1 MRRPLAALL
10 LLALLATLVPALVS
24 SAKSQEAKDVKD
36 MTTEEL
42 ITELKT
48 QKELADRRLF
58 TQLVKS
64 REPAAA
70 LALIEVYDVMGS
82 PAGRLRVIESLPPF
96 TDLADVN
103 AKVLD
108 KLTDIATQDKR
119 RLLRIEAVTAL
130 AKSEQGG
137 RKRLEA
143 IVDSPAE
150 DQMRIEAMR
159 LHVEKASAADAAW
172 YRKLWKPDEQED
184 GKKKKKAKKDD
195 EKKEPRRL
203 ADLRRLAFQG
213 LIKQLSTD
221 ELVEALSE
229 EGGPNLRLA
238 FEELTMRGAEEAEDK
253 ADQIFSMLEAD
264 PLARLAAAEL
274 LFVLRE
280 DDFMRDAEKV
290 GSNRQSSP
298 ALRRG
303 LAELMRDNAD
313 EKTLAKMAKSI
324 SKGKAEEKIF
334 YALACARVE
343 GDKISKS
350 YRKLLGDKELEVR
363 TTAMRICAERRDEE
377 AVEELLEIIDDAE
390 DADDPNELGI
400 ALSAISTI
408 RDGKVDWG
416 KQVRQYTTHAAAP
429 LRIAALHEI
438 AERKDAEA
446 LPMIEKALG
455 HEDWATRL
463 AAIETCVELRHEGTI
478 PMLIERLPNEVG
490 RMETAIAEALFA
502 LTGAPFQKRAKAWES
517 WWREE
522 GAGFKCISPAELR
535 SLERERAAQR
545 LELTTS
551 TSEFFGI
558 EIESHRIA
566 FVVDVSGSMEEK
578 VKGQYVGEEGEM
590 RIEVAKTELINFLD
604 AMEAGALFNII
615 PFSDRARPIREEMV
629 VNEPEALEDMK
640 DEVRDLVASGGTNIY
655 DGLRTAFADPEIDTI
670 VVLSDGEPTEGE
682 VLDIS
687 EIRQLTKRW
696 NEHRG
701 VVIHTVQIGATFD
714 LLRWLAEDSGGE
726 TVLIP

>member
-1 MRRPLAALL
+1 MRRPFAALV
-10 LLALLATLVPALVS
+10 LLALLAALVPAFVG
-24 SAKSQEAKDVKD
+24 SAVSQEAKDVKD

-42 ITELKT
+42 VAELKT
-48 QKELADRRLF
+48 QKELADRALF

-96 TDLADVN
+96 TDIADVN

-108 KLTDIATQDKR
+108 KLTDIATKDKR
-119 RLLRIEAVTAL
+119 RLLRIEAVAAL

-150 DQMRIEAMR
+150 DQIRIEAMR
-159 LHVEKASAADAAW
+159 LHVEKASAADTTW
-172 YRKLWKPDEQED
+172 YRKLWKPDEEED
-184 GKKKKKAKKDD
+184 GKKKKAKKDE

-203 ADLRRLAFQG
+203 IDLRRLAFQG
-213 LIKQLSTD
+213 LIKHLSTD

-238 FEELTMRGAEEAEDK
+238 FEELTTRKAQEAEDR

-274 LFVLRE
+274 LLALRE
-280 DDFMRDAEKV
+280 DDFLRDVEKV

-303 LAELMRDNAD
+303 LAEMLRDNAD
-313 EKTLAKMAKSI
+313 EKTLAKAAKNI
-324 SKGKAEEKIF
+324 TKGKAEEKIF

-343 GDKISKS
+343 DDKVSKS

-363 TTAMRICAERRDEE
+363 TTAMRICAERGDDE
-377 AVEELLEIIDDAE
+377 AVEDLLEIVEDAE

-408 RDGKVDWG
+408 RDGNVEWG
-416 KQVRQYTTHAAAP
+416 KQVRQYTTSPAGP

-438 AERKDAEA
+438 AKRKDAEA

-463 AAIETCVELRHEGTI
+463 AAIEACVEMRNEATI
-478 PMLIERLPNEVG
+478 PMLIERLPKEEG
-490 RMETAIAEALFA
+490 RIETAVAEALFA
-502 LTGAPFQKRAKAWES
+502 LTGAPYQKRAKAWES

-522 GAGFKCISPAELR
+522 GAGFKCITPAELR

-604 AMEAGALFNII
+604 AMDAGALFNII

-629 VNEPEALEDMK
+629 VNEPEALEEMK
-640 DEVRDLVASGGTNIY
+640 EEVRDLVASGGTNIY

-682 VLDIS
+682 VLEINA
-687 EIRQLTKRW
+687 IRQLAKRW

-701 VVIHTVQIGATFD
+701 VVIHTVQIGATFE